1 MIDGRIV
8 KGDGKLSDS
17 KCWASQNCD
26 VVGAFIDRNGRAICV
41 GWVYADSE
49 GFTTIPIMGNDHS
62 YTSGVYLVNGES
74 AYLKI
79 YDASNGSTL
88 NVTSAEELPGF
99 SNNGILIINGTSIAN
114 TTIKN

>member
-1 MIDGRIV
+1 MHYSMEIFQFRI
-8 KGDGKLSDS
+8 GMM
-17 KCWASQNCD
+17 CD
-26 VVGAFIDRNGRAICV
+26 RIIL
-41 GWVYADSE
+41 
-49 GFTTIPIMGNDHS
+49 IMGNDHS

-88 NVTSAEELPGF
+88 NVTPAEELPGF